1 MRTPQEIRRILENSL
16 PGYQRISQA
25 PRLSD
30 LERIADK
37 RGVDISSV
45 LAEESEKQYKAFNSH
60 SEKVVLMQN
69 PACWE
74 RKKHMYSVNGK
85 LINATAIV
93 KPQSFDAEKGEK
105 KRSEKSGVSI

>member
-25 PRLSD
+25 PSMSD

-37 RGVDISSV
+37 RGVGLATV
-45 LAEESEKQYKAFNSH
+45 LNEESAKQYKAFNTQ

-74 RKKHMYSVNGK
+74 RKKHMYSIDGK
-85 LINATAIV
+85 IINATAIV
-93 KPQSFDAEKGEK
+93 KPASFDVESGEK
-105 KRSEKSGVSI
+105 KRSKQSEAL